1 MTLLPFARVLPALL
15 FLNAFAFAQSGNGIV
30 KGTIIDSTGASIIG
44 ASVKLT
50 NTGTNAT
57 RSATSADG
65 GLYYFGEIPPGKY
78 SLTVEQAG
86 FKRWTGEFSLQ
97 VGQSATVDA
106 PMQLGDVTS
115 TVEVK
120 DAAPVIA
127 TEGMQI
133 SDVKDSIRIRQLPL
147 NGRSISN
154 LFNLTAGVEG
164 GGAARVNGMKVG
176 SMEILQDGVSIV
188 DRFGG
193 GIARVQPGLDTVQE
207 FRIETNGSNARY
219 SRPATVT
226 LITRSGTN
234 SFHGA
239 AFETHRN
246 NGGGLRARARQDG
259 NTAAKLIRNEFGLSG
274 GGPVVIPKLYNGKD
288 KTFWFAGY
296 EGLRQRQVS
305 FYNDVVPTDTMWNGN
320 FNDVVDNN
328 GVRST
333 IYDPLT
339 TGANGLRTPF
349 VGNIVPS
356 ARLAPIFKTI
366 SGLVHRPTNTANPYQ
381 DTNLQA
387 FYPLVNGNN
396 NFTTRIDHRFSDKDS
411 VSGRFTRS
419 GLTSEQS
426 GGRFGAPA
434 AGLANAF
441 GSGNSRTVVY
451 NVSLTETHMFS
462 PTFLSELLLSTN
474 RNPNR
479 QGTLADLTPWAK
491 NLGLPNPFGTLG
503 WPTICNDWFC
513 FDNDNRKDQNLTS
526 FNIEENMTWIK
537 GKHSVQ
543 FGGKIRKEF
552 NNVRELQ
559 QSQGSHDFGSD
570 WTGQYDPRADAI
582 ASYTGDGLA
591 AMALGLPTFLSNQFN
606 RGYFYFQQKE
616 MGLYVHDTWRVA
628 PKLTIDIGVRWDKWT
643 PYKEKYDRMVN
654 VDLNKV
660 ANQFQVVTPGSTA
673 LESIPGI
680 PKSVLT
686 SWAGRG
692 LSWTTADKAGLPSSL
707 LPADNNNFGPRVGVA
722 YRLNDKTTLRGGYG
736 EYFWTMPLSQ
746 ILQTSRTN
754 PPLNLRYSNPI
765 SDLDGTGQTALKYAP
780 TPDKF
785 VGNAIVDTNGTVLI
799 ANTAQSMMPW
809 DYRNW
814 RDGHSREWNL
824 TMERALGKQMSLRV
838 SYVGSHAS
846 DLEQRFQVNGRES
859 EYNYQARTGQIRP
872 TVLDTLRVNPNWNF
886 NASGKFGYS
895 NTNAAQVEVNK
906 RYSNGLT
913 FQWYYVF
920 TRSMTTT
927 DAGASTSGNG
937 SLNDVAGGAVVPE
950 NIQLLGSPK
959 LTFDQRVRLTYY
971 NSTNIPQQRMRWNA
985 LYELPFG
992 KGKKFG
998 GSAGALKN
1006 AAIGGWQL
1014 ATIGEWRGGNFLSV
1028 DPGLYQFGNPS
1039 LSPDQRMT
1047 LKFNGRN
1054 QLLYFRGDF
1063 DPRNASNVDAT
1074 ALQALVPV
1082 DRNQRV
1088 IRPVGTAFDNRVAQ
1102 QLANGTSRLTTI
1114 TDNMNWNA
1122 RAFMLGP
1129 RNWNMDMSVF
1139 KWFQI
1144 KENVRMR
1151 LTGDFFNGL
1160 NHPNSGNP
1168 NGATGLLDL
1177 STQSNEPRTIQ
1188 ISARFE
1194 W

>member
-1 MTLLPFARVLPALL
+1 MNFKRLARAIPVALSFCAL
-15 FLNAFAFAQSGNGIV
+15 AFAQSGNGIV
-30 KGTIIDSTGASIIG
+30 KGTILDATGATVGG
-44 ASVKLT
+44 AAIRLT
-50 NTGTNAT
+50 NTETNVVRNTVAG
-57 RSATSADG
+57 DG

-78 SLTVEQAG
+78 SLSVEKTG
-86 FKRWTGEFSLQ
+86 FKRWTGEFALQ

-106 PMQLGDVTS
+106 PMQLGEVTS
-115 TVEVK
+115 TVEVR
-120 DAAPVIA
+120 DAAPVIT

-133 SDVKDSIRIRQLPL
+133 SDVKDSVRIRQLPL
-147 NGRSISN
+147 NGRSVSN

-164 GGAARVNGMKVG
+164 GGAARVNGLKVG

-193 GIARVQPGLDTVQE
+193 GINRVQPGLDTVQE

-234 SFHGA
+234 NFHGA

-259 NTAAKLIRNEFGLSG
+259 NTAAKLIRNEFGVST
-274 GGPVVIPKLYNGKD
+274 GGPIIIPKLYNGKN
-288 KTFWFAGY
+288 KSFFFVAY

-305 FYNDVVPTDTMWNGN
+305 FYNDVVPTDAMWNGN
-320 FNDVVDNN
+320 FNDIIDNN

-339 TGANGLRTPF
+339 TNAAGARLPF
-349 VGNIVPS
+349 TGNQIPS
-356 ARLAPIFKTI
+356 ARLSPIFKTI
-366 SGLVHRPTNTANPYQ
+366 GGLVHRPTNDSNPYQ
-381 DTNLQA
+381 ATNLQA
-387 FYPLVNGNN
+387 FYPVVNGNN
-396 NFTTRIDHRFSDKDS
+396 NFTTRVDHRFSDKDS
-411 VSGRFTRS
+411 ISGRFTRS
-419 GLTSEQS
+419 GLTAEQN

-434 AGLANAF
+434 EGLSNSF
-441 GSGNSRTVVY
+441 GSGNSRTLVY
-451 NVSLTETHMFS
+451 NASVTETHMFS
-462 PTFLSELLLSTN
+462 PTLLSELLLSVN

-479 QGTLADLTPWAK
+479 QGTLADLTPWAQ

-503 WPTICNDWFC
+503 WPTICTDVFC
-513 FDNDNRKDQNLTS
+513 FDNDNRKDQNLTA

-559 QSQGSHDFGSD
+559 QSQGSHDFAQD
-570 WTGQYDPRADAI
+570 WTGLYDPRADAI

-591 AMALGLPTFLSNQFN
+591 SMALGLPTYLSNQYN

-628 PKLTIDIGVRWDKWT
+628 PRLTLDLGVRWDKWT
-643 PYKEKYDRMVN
+643 PYKEKYDRLVN
-654 VDLNKV
+654 VNLDQF
-660 ANQFQVVTPGSTA
+660 ANQFQVVTPGSTT

-680 PKSVLT
+680 PPSVLT

-692 LSWTTADKAGLPSSL
+692 LTWTTADKAGLPSSL
-707 LPADNNNFGPRVGVA
+707 LPADNNNFGPRIGVA
-722 YRLNDKTTLRGGYG
+722 FRLNDKTTIRGGYG

-754 PPLNLRYSNPI
+754 PPLNLRYTNPI
-765 SDLDGTGQTALKYAP
+765 SNLDGTGQTALRYAP
-780 TPDKF
+780 TADKY

-799 ANTAQSMMPW
+799 PNTAQSIMPW

-814 RDGHSREWNL
+814 KDGHSREWNF
-824 TMERALGKQMSLRV
+824 TVERALGKQTSLRV

-846 DLEQRFQVNGRES
+846 DLEQRFQLNGRES
-859 EYNYQARTGQIRP
+859 EYNYQARTGLIRP
-872 TVLDTLRVNPNWNF
+872 TVLDNLRVNPNWNF

-895 NTNAAQVEVNK
+895 NSHAAQIELNK

-920 TRSMTTT
+920 TRSLNTT

-937 SLNDVAGGAVVPE
+937 SLNDTAGGAVVPE
-950 NIQLLGSPK
+950 NSQILGSPQ
-959 LTFDQRVRLTYY
+959 LSFDDRVRLTYF
-971 NSTNIPQQRMRWNA
+971 NSGYIPAHRMRWNA

-998 GSAGALKN
+998 GSVGGFTN
-1006 AAIGGWQL
+1006 AIIGGWQL
-1014 ATIGEWRGGNFLSV
+1014 ATIGEWSGGNYLSV
-1028 DPGLYQFGNPS
+1028 SPGIYQFGDPS
-1039 LSPDQRMT
+1039 LSAGERLPLT
-1047 LKFNGRN
+1047 YSGRN

-1063 DPRNASNVDAT
+1063 DPRSATNVDAT
-1074 ALQALVPV
+1074 KLQALIPV

-1088 IRPVGTAFDNRVAQ
+1088 LHPVGSAFDNRIP
-1102 QLANGTSRLTTI
+1102 QLLKDGTTRLTTV
-1114 TDNMNWNA
+1114 TDNVSWNQ
-1122 RAFMLGP
+1122 RNFIVGP
-1129 RNWNMDMSVF
+1129 RTWNMDMSVF

-1144 KENVRMR
+1144 KESIRMR

-1168 NGATGLLDL
+1168 NSTTGLLDL
-1177 STQSNEPRTIQ
+1177 STQANDPRTIQ
-1188 ISARFE
+1188 VSARLE